1 MVLHGL
7 TVVSSSPTFRQVN
20 DSALHLRVHAV
31 QHFSLLILLRIASL
45 SPVLSAEAPRRPEG
59 RCTSEP

>member
-20 DSALHLRVHAV
+20 DSALHLHVHAV
-31 QHFSLLILLRIASL
+31 QHFSLLRIASL